1 MNLLLDIG
9 YLVIQVAVV
18 ILVTPLFDGIGRIM
32 RAKFQSRRGPVDIF
46 QTYRDI
52 IKLFKRSETMPDCGT
67 WVFRS
72 APYLMFAVVSLIIAV
87 LPVMYANRTFSP
99 ASDLFMVIYLFALM
113 RFIFGI
119 ASVDSGNPFAGIGGS
134 REQMIALFVEPTI
147 VLASIVMVFL
157 AGGVTNLIEIQN
169 FIGSEKVLK
178 VLPVVIFSGVAFL
191 FATYVETGKKPFDV
205 AEAEQEIQE
214 GLLAEYAGKRLA
226 LAHGALV
233 LKQVAIVGLFVTIF
247 VPWPIVDIPLLSLL
261 FFIIKLGIF
270 YYFAAFV
277 EGLCTRLRIR
287 DTRLAAS
294 GAFTLACISLI
305 LFIIGRV

>member
-1 MNLLLDIG
+1 MNIPDIV
-9 YLVIQVAVV
+9 YLIVQAAVV
-18 ILVTPLFDGIGRIM
+18 ILVSPLLDGIRRIM
-32 RAKFQSRRGPVDIF
+32 IAKFQSRRGPVDIF

-72 APYLMFAVVSLIIAV
+72 APYLMFTTMAVVIAV
-87 LPVMYANRTFSP
+87 LPVMHTNGTFAA
-99 ASDLFMVIYLFALM
+99 ASDLFLIIYLFALM

-147 VLASIVMVFL
+147 ILAAIVVVFIT
-157 AGGVTNLIEIQN
+157 GGITNLGQIKD
-169 FIGSEKVLK
+169 FVSSEAILD
-178 VLPVVIFSGVAFL
+178 VLPVFIFSGVAFL
-191 FATYVETGKKPFDV
+191 FATYVETGKKPFDL

-226 LAHGALV
+226 LAHGAMV
-233 LKQVAIVGLFVTIF
+233 LKQVAIVGLFISIY
-247 VPWPIVDIPLLSLL
+247 VPWPVINIPALSLA
-261 FFIIKLGIF
+261 FFLIKLVIF
-270 YYFAAFV
+270 YYFASYV
-277 EGLCTRLRIR
+277 EGVSTRLRIG

-294 GAFTLACISLI
+294 GAFTLAFISLI
-305 LFIIGRV
+305 LFIIGRAA